1 MGDGRKTILGPI
13 VEKSGGVGGP
23 LFRKY
28 VGLFLAV
35 VCIALLS
42 NSLFEIMLSY
52 GEHRDAVTRL
62 QREQA
67 EGAAER
73 IGHFIE
79 DIESQA
85 AWTTQLPWSDG
96 SIEQRRFDALRLL
109 RQVPAITEVSQL
121 DPTGKEQLHASRLD
135 MEVLASGVDY
145 SHDPKFTEATPNKVY
160 YGPVYFRR
168 ESEPYMTMSVA
179 GNRPD
184 AGVTV
189 AEVNLKFIWDVV
201 SQIKVGDRG
210 QAYVVDAGGRLIA
223 HPDIRLVLR
232 DTDMSKLI
240 QVQAAR
246 TLGAES
252 VQEAQNIDGMKVLT
266 AYAPVRPPGWLVFV
280 DLPVEEAFAPLYQS
294 IRRSIA
300 ILVAGLIL
308 AFLAG
313 LFLARRMVVPIQ
325 ILRAGAQRIGRGDLG
340 ERISIKTGDELEG
353 LADQFNDMADR
364 LQKAHESEKR
374 YQEGRLQLA
383 HANRVATMGQLT
395 ASIAH
400 EVNQPLA
407 AAILGAEIA
416 QRWLAREPPDL
427 EEAGLAIGGIVRDGK
442 RAADIVGR
450 IRALVKK
457 APGRRDD
464 LDINEAISEV
474 IGLARSEISKNGVA
488 LQTRLAKALP
498 MIQGDRVQLQQV
510 MLNLIMNAVEAMSQ
524 TSAERREL
532 LITTQAEADCV
543 LVVVRDS
550 GPGLDEIGTERA
562 FEAFYTTKPNGLG
575 MGLSICRSI
584 IEAHGGRLWASAN
597 VPKGAAFQFTV
608 PVILDRQGR

>member
-416 QRWLAREPPDL
+416 RRWLAREPPDL